1 MVERQ
6 DVQVALISKGHVP
19 PPPRGR
25 AGRYSRRTFPGRRLG
40 RLFRGTVARRQ
51 VGLPGP
57 LGSLLLVLGQHPGQ
71 TGHQQA
77 HQRGGLVRI
86 HRESA
91 GPDGQQGQVGADRLQ
106 LGEVVGVPRVVHAE
120 VPQPEDVPDPSV
132 LLGMRLQA
140 IPQDVVGGNDPR
152 LDSLHVDR
160 VAGGHRRDLPGKLP
174 GDVPGGDHHGPVLRQ
189 LLQVLRRVVVEVR
202 MRDEDHVARLVPLG
216 HVLGIDVDGE
226 PVPRPLVAGLPEPRE
241 SLEHLSTSSF
251 PTLPPRSEGITV
263 DSLDGMAE
271 DGRAPTPA
279 QLRVGLWEALSLVG
293 RNGQFARLFGAQLI
307 SYAGDWFATVALL
320 GLVEEMTGSAA
331 LTTLVLVSQML
342 SVAVFSP
349 VGGHLADR
357 LNRKRLMVAADA
369 LRIVLAAGYLLIDD
383 RGDLWLAFVLTAG
396 IAGLSAV
403 FTPASNAAVPNLVEP
418 EDLPAANVLDGAA
431 WGTMLAVGGALGG
444 IVAAVFGR
452 DAAFI
457 GDAVSFALSAAL
469 LIGIRRRFSEP
480 AGHREH
486 PGMREAIRETGRY
499 ARRDHRVLAL
509 LTVKGGVGL

>member
-1 MVERQ
+1 
-6 DVQVALISKGHVP
+6 
-19 PPPRGR
+19 
-25 AGRYSRRTFPGRRLG
+25 
-40 RLFRGTVARRQ
+40 
-51 VGLPGP
+51 
-57 LGSLLLVLGQHPGQ
+57 
-71 TGHQQA
+71 
-77 HQRGGLVRI
+77 
-86 HRESA
+86 
-91 GPDGQQGQVGADRLQ
+91 
-106 LGEVVGVPRVVHAE
+106 
-120 VPQPEDVPDPSV
+120 
-132 LLGMRLQA
+132 
-140 IPQDVVGGNDPR
+140 
-152 LDSLHVDR
+152 
-160 VAGGHRRDLPGKLP
+160 
-174 GDVPGGDHHGPVLRQ
+174 
-189 LLQVLRRVVVEVR
+189 
-202 MRDEDHVARLVPLG
+202 
-216 HVLGIDVDGE
+216 
-226 PVPRPLVAGLPEPRE
+226 
-241 SLEHLSTSSF
+241 
-251 PTLPPRSEGITV
+251 
-263 DSLDGMAE
+263 MAE
-271 DGRAPTPA
+271 DGRSPTPA

-357 LNRKRLMVAADA
+357 LNRKRLMVAADV

-486 PGMREAIRETGRY
+486 PGMREAIRETVRY

-509 LTVKGGVGL
+509 LTVKGGFGLGAGVIGLLPILALQVFQAGDRGTGILWAFRGVGALVGPFLVRRQTRDLRSVLGAIGLSFAVYGVFYATVPLMTNLWAAAALVLLAHLGGGAQWTLSTYGLQRIVPDWIRGRVFAFDFGLVTLTLACSILAGGWAADHFDPRAVMAVMAGVAVLYAVVWSVATTPLRRRDPDFHPTLMAASVRGEDSP